1 MKESLS
7 KAVPPRQRKLGRW
20 IFWLLV
26 FYTIFGFLI
35 LPPII
40 RLVAVKVLTKQL
52 GREVSIEKIKINP
65 FVLST
70 TVDGFMIKEKDGSPF
85 ISWDEVYVNFQLS
98 SFFGKA
104 WVFKEISTTKPHVH
118 VQMNQ
123 DGTFNFSDLLAKF
136 ATNSAPSSAPSP
148 KASQPLALHVERFHI
163 GGATAAL
170 ADYTTR
176 TPFKDT
182 VGPIDITLEN
192 FRTDPDNHNPYS
204 FSGTTA
210 AGERIAWNGYFSLS
224 PLRSRGSLTLD
235 RLTLNKY
242 APLYQDL
249 VRFEIRDGVLGM
261 FANYQFEFSATNHSA
276 SVKGAALSL
285 RNFKLGVPGSSN
297 NIMELPFFSVTG
309 ANVDLQSRQ
318 ASVDSVRSDGS
329 LIDLVRSRDA
339 SINVVELSKPA
350 ATAANAP
357 GGILLLLRSVTNAV
371 ALLLNST
378 NQWSATVRDVVSTNG
393 SIYFEDDANS
403 RPAKVALT
411 DVTVTAKNIS
421 NLPGTNF
428 TSQLSLHWNKEG
440 TIKTET
446 IASLTPPTFE
456 VRLDLDQID
465 LGTLD
470 PYLEPKLDL
479 FILGSKLGLHGQVH
493 LRTPRGELPIVT
505 FHGDASLDGFRT
517 ADGKGDDVL
526 KWDSVRVTGI
536 HANLNPPAVTIKQ
549 IAVDNAY
556 ASLVIETNHTINILN
571 VLRLTNTNAAN
582 AVATNKTNKKMN
594 VRVALKSSGAAT
606 NATNAPLP
614 QIAIDEVVISN
625 TTASFTDR
633 SVSPTVDVAI
643 EQVNGT
649 ISGLSTEPLQPAT
662 LNLGAQVEGIGPA
675 RITGTINP
683 FDQSLTNDVKISLQ
697 GMDLTPASPYV
708 AKFAGFRLAEG
719 KLDLDLAYQLVGRK
733 LHSKNVITLDQFT
746 FGEKVASPDATH
758 LPVRLAVAILKDR
771 NGKIVLDVP
780 IDGSLDDP
788 KFRIGKVVVRVIVN
802 ILEKVATSPFS
813 LLGAAF
819 GGGGEELNYQD
830 FAPGSTDLSP
840 ADRQKLD
847 SLSKALYARP
857 ALNLEIAG
865 SVAPDADRE
874 GLQRAAL
881 DHEIRTRIWQKLPGS
896 ERTNSV
902 DQVVVSPADR
912 ADWIGKIYAE
922 ALANGRITPAL
933 IAANTNLAAY
943 AAQILPGPVPGPAE
957 IQNQKGGAQLVAKTT
972 DQNAVTNAVPAY
984 QTKLVP
990 PPDPTEAVLLATYPI
1005 NEGDLETLAAN
1016 RAKVVQDYLSQNGK
1030 VEATRLFLTTK
1041 GATLRSDG
1049 SRTYLQFR

>member
-1 MKESLS
+1 MKEPLPN
-7 KAVPPRQRKLGRW
+7 AAPPRKHKLVRW

-70 TVDGFMIKEKDGSPF
+70 TVDGFIIKEKDGSPF

-104 WVFKEISTTKPHVH
+104 WVFKEISTTKPYVH
-118 VQMNQ
+118 VQMNK
-123 DGTFNFSDLLAKF
+123 DYTFNFSDLLAKF
-136 ATNSAPSSAPSP
+136 ATNSAPPSAPSP

-163 GGATAAL
+163 GAATAAL

-176 TPFKDT
+176 TPFKRT

-192 FRTDPDNHNPYS
+192 FRTDPDNKNPYS
-204 FSGTTA
+204 FSGTTD
-210 AGERIAWNGYFSLS
+210 AGERIAWDGYFSLS
-224 PLRSRGSLTLD
+224 PLRSQGSVTLD

-249 VRFEIRDGVLGM
+249 VRFEIRDGVMGM

-276 SVKGAALSL
+276 SVNGAALSL

-309 ANVDLQSRQ
+309 ANADLQSRR

-329 LIDLVRSRDA
+329 MIDLVRSKDA

-350 ATAANAP
+350 ATTANAP
-357 GGILLLLRSVTNAV
+357 GGILFLLRSVTNAV
-371 ALLLNST
+371 TLLLNST

-411 DVTVTAKNIS
+411 DITLTAKNIS

-446 IASLTPPTFE
+446 TASLTPPNFE
-456 VRLDLDQID
+456 VQMDLDQID

-479 FILGSKLGLHGQVH
+479 FILGSKLGLHGRVH
-493 LRTPRGELPIVT
+493 LRTPRSELPIVT
-505 FHGDASLDGFRT
+505 FRGDASLDGFRT
-517 ADGKGDDVL
+517 ADSKGDDVL

-536 HANLNPPAVTIKQ
+536 RANLNPPAVTIKQ

-571 VLRLTNTNAAN
+571 VLRLTDTNAAN
-582 AVATNKTNKKMN
+582 AVLTNKTTKKMN
-594 VRVALKSSGAAT
+594 FSVALKSSGTVT
-606 NATNAPLP
+606 NSPLP

-633 SVSPTVDVAI
+633 SVSPTVDLAV

-649 ISGLSTEPLQPAT
+649 ISGLSTEQLQHAT
-662 LNLGAQVEGIGPA
+662 IGLGAEVEGIGPA

-683 FDQSLTNDVKISLQ
+683 FDQNMTNDVKISLQ

-708 AKFAGFRLAEG
+708 VKFAGFRLAEG

-771 NGKIVLDVP
+771 NGKIILDVP

-819 GGGGEELNYQD
+819 GGGGEELSYQD
-830 FAPGSTDLSP
+830 FAPGSADLSP

-874 GLQRAAL
+874 GLQRVAL
-881 DHEIRTRIWQKLPGS
+881 DHEIRTRIWQKLPDS

-912 ADWIGKIYAE
+912 ADWIGKIYVE

-943 AAQILPGPVPGPAE
+943 AAQILPNST
-957 IQNQKGGAQLVAKTT
+957 QTQKGGAQLIARNTN
-972 DQNAVTNAVPAY
+972 QNAVTNTAPTY
-984 QTKLVP
+984 HTKLVP
-990 PPDPTEAVLLATYPI
+990 PPDPMEAILLAMYTI

-1016 RAKVVQDYLSQNGK
+1016 RAKVVQDYLSHNGK

>member
-1 MKESLS
+1 MKEPLS
-7 KAVPPRQRKLGRW
+7 SAIPPRQRKLVRW

-26 FYTIFGFLI
+26 FYAIFGFLI

-104 WVFKEISTTKPHVH
+104 WVFKEISTTKPYVH
-118 VQMNQ
+118 VQMNK
-123 DGTFNFSDLLAKF
+123 DYTFNFSDLLAKF
-136 ATNSAPSSAPSP
+136 ATNSAPSP

-176 TPFKDT
+176 TPFKRT

-192 FRTDPDNHNPYS
+192 FRTDPDNKNPYS
-204 FSGTTA
+204 FSGTTD

-224 PLRSRGSLTLD
+224 PLRSQGSVTLD

-249 VRFEIRDGVLGM
+249 VRFEIRDGVMGM

-276 SVKGAALSL
+276 SVNGAALSL

-297 NIMELPFFSVTG
+297 IIMELPFFSVTG
-309 ANVDLQSRQ
+309 ASADLQSRQ

-329 LIDLVRSRDA
+329 MIDLVRSKDA

-350 ATAANAP
+350 ATTANAS
-357 GGILLLLRSVTNAV
+357 GGILFLLRSVTNAV
-371 ALLLNST
+371 TLLLNST

-411 DVTVTAKNIS
+411 DITLTAKNIS

-446 IASLTPPTFE
+446 TASLTPPTFE

-479 FILGSKLGLHGQVH
+479 FILGSKLGLHGRVH
-493 LRTPRGELPIVT
+493 LRTPPGELPIVT
-505 FHGDASLDGFRT
+505 FRGDASLDGFRT
-517 ADGKGDDVL
+517 ADSAGDDVL

-571 VLRLTNTNAAN
+571 VLRLTDTNAAN
-582 AVATNKTNKKMN
+582 AVATNKTTNKMSVK
-594 VRVALKSSGAAT
+594 VALKSSGTAT

-633 SVSPTVDVAI
+633 SVSPTVNLAI

-649 ISGLSTEPLQPAT
+649 ISGLSTEQLQHAT
-662 LNLGAQVEGIGPA
+662 LNLGAEVEGIGPA

-683 FDQSLTNDVKISLQ
+683 FDQNLTNDIKISLQ

-708 AKFAGFRLAEG
+708 VKFAGFRLAEG

-746 FGEKVASPDATH
+746 FGEKVPGPDATH

-771 NGKIVLDVP
+771 NGKIILDVP

-819 GGGGEELNYQD
+819 GGGGEELSYQD
-830 FAPGSTDLSP
+830 FAPGSADLSP

-881 DHEIRTRIWQKLPGS
+881 DHEIRTRIWQKLPDS

-943 AAQILPGPVPGPAE
+943 AAQILPGPAE
-957 IQNQKGGAQLVAKTT
+957 IQKGGAQLIARTA
-972 DQNAVTNAVPAY
+972 DQNAVTNAVPTY
-984 QTKLVP
+984 RTKLVP
-990 PPDPTEAVLLATYPI
+990 PPDPMEAVLLATYTI
-1005 NEGDLETLAAN
+1005 SEGDLETLAAN
-1016 RAKVVQDYLSQNGK
+1016 RAKVVQDYLSHDGK